1 MSASFQEDW
10 NSEFSWNEEPSREK
24 ESEPK
29 RRKRW
34 GWGKRRK
41 QREENDQPIEH
52 EVEEHA
58 SSARMPMISV
68 DAQDDDWNDWQ
79 NWNSRS

>member
-10 NSEFSWNEEPSREK
+10 NSEFSWNEEASREQ

-41 QREENDQPIEH
+41 QREENNQPIER